1 MFCYA
6 CVGGNHC
13 DKKEKKLKDCYCVCH
28 NQNLH
33 FACLR
38 SVSKCWLAPIKN
50 SKESFRDWASSQ
62 NFSARTISCVINCW
76 IVNALRFADLVIPSR
91 GYILYFLEIKS
102 CILKTLSL
110 ILRYFVRPSEGT
122 SWTTYQQRVSLFY
135 LRGQILTHG
144 IKKKFNSVYR
154 HFYS

>member
-1 MFCYA
+1 VFCYA

-50 SKESFRDWASSQ
+50 SKESFRDWLTSSQ

-102 CILKTLSL
+102 CIFENFVFNFALFRETQRGDFMDNIWAKNFFVLSSRAAL
-110 ILRYFVRPSEGT
+110 
-122 SWTTYQQRVSLFY
+122 
-135 LRGQILTHG
+135 
-144 IKKKFNSVYR
+144 NSR
-154 HFYS
+154 N